1 MSEWLTQA
9 GYSVDELDS
18 VWRRSAFAGI
28 AYSDGDEFE
37 QRIEKVLREAS
48 DRSLFSP
55 QLAAACTDWPSYYH
69 LSCTRANLLRP
80 LSARLAGADVLEVGA
95 GCGAITR
102 FLGELGAT
110 VCALEGSR
118 RRARIARLRTAE
130 LQNVR
135 VVAENFETFETQR
148 TFDVV
153 TFVGVLEY
161 ANQFVG
167 GEVPACT
174 MLERARALLK
184 PGGIVVIA
192 IENQLGLK
200 YFAGAPED
208 HIPQRMFGIE
218 DRYPAGG
225 VRTYG
230 RVELESLLEKSGFLQ
245 HQFYAP
251 FPDYKFPLTIFS
263 EDGMLSPDIDAHA
276 MLQSSIYADRQL
288 TRFLSFNLSKAWSVV
303 LRNRLGID
311 LANSFLIVAGDQSLT
326 KAPTLAW
333 HYSTSRAPHFCKE
346 LMFEQRGEAIFLQQR
361 LLNPTLPNPA
371 SEALTIDLPK
381 ELPFVRGSQLSGE
394 FVKLLTSDGWSLED
408 VACVTRRFLSIAE
421 ALVRA
426 EGINA
431 PLSSSDASIPG
442 RYLDLIP
449 QNIINTGNDQFVFID
464 REWNYNAPVSAS
476 WLIFRTF
483 CGIFA
488 AAPIFGKS
496 VSSFTDNRLGFLVAV
511 FEALGFSINAEQIAE
526 IARTEAQVQSLVAG
540 NDQPN
545 PNYWGPQVPLSSTH
559 ENGTSPVFSFAELI
573 QRYETNRQRA
583 NHLDALL
590 EAARSQT
597 DNTEQPNKECEEAA
611 LALAAQIDSLHS
623 ERDELQT
630 TITVLSSEMRVL
642 KGEADLFR
650 QSLAALQEEARRLSE
665 ERDGYQRTVHELEQ
679 SASWRVRAPLRAI
692 ASRIRSR

>member
-1 MSEWLTQA
+1 
-9 GYSVDELDS
+9 
-18 VWRRSAFAGI
+18 
-28 AYSDGDEFE
+28 
-37 QRIEKVLREAS
+37 
-48 DRSLFSP
+48 
-55 QLAAACTDWPSYYH
+55 
-69 LSCTRANLLRP
+69 
-80 LSARLAGADVLEVGA
+80 
-95 GCGAITR
+95 
-102 FLGELGAT
+102 
-110 VCALEGSR
+110 
-118 RRARIARLRTAE
+118 
-130 LQNVR
+130 
-135 VVAENFETFETQR
+135 
-148 TFDVV
+148 
-153 TFVGVLEY
+153 
-161 ANQFVG
+161 
-167 GEVPACT
+167 
-174 MLERARALLK
+174 
-184 PGGIVVIA
+184 
-192 IENQLGLK
+192 
-200 YFAGAPED
+200 
-208 HIPQRMFGIE
+208 
-218 DRYPAGG
+218 
-225 VRTYG
+225 
-230 RVELESLLEKSGFLQ
+230 
-245 HQFYAP
+245 
-251 FPDYKFPLTIFS
+251 
-263 EDGMLSPDIDAHA
+263 
-276 MLQSSIYADRQL
+276 
-288 TRFLSFNLSKAWSVV
+288 
-303 LRNRLGID
+303 
-311 LANSFLIVAGDQSLT
+311 
-326 KAPTLAW
+326 
-333 HYSTSRAPHFCKE
+333 
-346 LMFEQRGEAIFLQQR
+346 
-361 LLNPTLPNPA
+361 
-371 SEALTIDLPK
+371 
-381 ELPFVRGSQLSGE
+381 
-394 FVKLLTSDGWSLED
+394 
-408 VACVTRRFLSIAE
+408 
-421 ALVRA
+421 LVRA

-679 SASWRVRAPLRAI
+679 SASWRVTAPLRAI